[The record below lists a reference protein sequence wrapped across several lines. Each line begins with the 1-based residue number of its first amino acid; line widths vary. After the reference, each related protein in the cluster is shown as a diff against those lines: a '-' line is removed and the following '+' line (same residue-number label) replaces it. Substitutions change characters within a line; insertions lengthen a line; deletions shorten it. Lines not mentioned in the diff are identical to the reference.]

1 MYQKRGQLSRCLFVG
16 ILLAFLG
23 WTSSAASACQND
35 RKINKLVHQ
44 WYANPRKKT
53 ATDEEVFAHIRIPLK
68 LYSFGKCGQIKLVT
82 LRLSNMA
89 SSDQEVLWDRWR
101 AIAKLGGEGIKLLAK
116 SPDREV
122 ILNEYRSYTAPPV
135 KQMVKKRF
143 QNLKFTGEEEKVR
156 LVLVQ
161 P

>member
-1 MYQKRGQLSRCLFVG
+1 MFQKRGQLSRCLFVG
-16 ILLAFLG
+16 VLLAFLG

-53 ATDEEVFAHIRIPLK
+53 VTDEEVFAHIRIPLK
-68 LYSFGKCGQIKLVT
+68 LYPFGRCGQIKLVT
-82 LRLSNMA
+82 LRLSNT
-89 SSDQEVLWDRWR
+89 SSDENLISLRWR
-101 AIAKLGGEGIKLLAK
+101 AIAKLGSEGIKLLAK

-122 ILNEYRSYTAPPV
+122 ILKEYRSLAGPTV
-135 KQMVKKRF
+135 QQMVKKRF
-143 QNLKFTGEEEKVR
+143 QNQKFTGETEKVR
-156 LVLVQ
+156 LALVQ